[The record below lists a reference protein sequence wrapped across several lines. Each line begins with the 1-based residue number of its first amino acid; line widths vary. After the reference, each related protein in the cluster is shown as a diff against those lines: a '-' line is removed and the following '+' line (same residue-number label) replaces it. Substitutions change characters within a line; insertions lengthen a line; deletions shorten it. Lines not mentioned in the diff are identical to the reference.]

1 MVSYNQ
7 KKQNKEVILMANY
20 KVNNTAKTIRAIV
33 SELTEK
39 ELNAVNN
46 FLKLGYKLKPV
57 ESLEKKDSKESV
69 SKFSAKEVQKYL
81 EEHGTEEQKERY
93 WKAYNKPVMDKET
106 GKQKKYT
113 KTTDSHKEGE
123 LKVAGHIAGLQEFK
137 KDFPDYGKDND

>member
-39 ELNAVNN
+39 ELNAVTN

-69 SKFSAKEVQKYL
+69 SKFSAKKVQEYL
-81 EEHGTEEQKERY
+81 EKNGTEEQKERY
-93 WKAYNKPVMDKET
+93 WKAYKQPVIDKET
-106 GKQKKYT
+106 GEQKTYT
-113 KTTDSHKEGE
+113 KDTKSHKKGE
-123 LKVAGHIAGLQEFK
+123 LKVAGHIAGLQEFR
-137 KDFPDYGKDND
+137 KDFPDYGKEND